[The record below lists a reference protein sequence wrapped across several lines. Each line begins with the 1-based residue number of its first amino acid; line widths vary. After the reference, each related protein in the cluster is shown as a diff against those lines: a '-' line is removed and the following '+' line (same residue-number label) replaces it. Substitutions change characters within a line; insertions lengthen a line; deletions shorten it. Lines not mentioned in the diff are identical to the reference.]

1 MSQVR
6 AFGNVSCSQHQ
17 APAELIYIGTGELR
31 GMYRDVHMHRVCPVP
46 GGGLPP
52 GTPHHS
58 VGTHQQD
65 RANQT
70 RLDERNIPEKIA
82 EMAEERAK
90 GGEGP
95 SVGA

>member
-1 MSQVR
+1 M
-6 AFGNVSCSQHQ
+6 GN
-17 APAELIYIGTGELR
+17 
-31 GMYRDVHMHRVCPVP
+31 
-46 GGGLPP
+46 
-52 GTPHHS
+52 
-58 VGTHQQD
+58 HQQD

-95 SVGA
+95 SVEA

>member
-1 MSQVR
+1 M
-6 AFGNVSCSQHQ
+6 
-17 APAELIYIGTGELR
+17 
-31 GMYRDVHMHRVCPVP
+31 P

-95 SVGA
+95 SVEA